1 MNDTDA
7 SLQPDAWASGAESGG
22 SGLLVERLLR
32 QPESLW
38 RQVAAER
45 DLGRLNRQLV
55 LTSWVP
61 LAIYGVVLGASNS
74 LLQALASALKL
85 PVLFLLTLA
94 ICLPALY
101 LFNLVFGSRL
111 SASQT
116 LAIVLS
122 AIATTSVLTL
132 GFAPIAVFFLLS
144 APGYAFFKLLN
155 VAVLGVTG
163 LAGLKVLV
171 SGMQE
176 VQRCAAALPEPGGT
190 SAEAARVLPRAGN
203 RMLLRG
209 WLVLYAFVGTQ
220 LAWTLRPFFGAPELP
235 FELFRKLEGNFYVNI
250 IQTLFG

>member
-1 MNDTDA
+1 MTDTPA
-7 SLQPDAWASGAESGG
+7 SLARGAWERGDDAGG

-32 QPESLW
+32 HPESVW
-38 RQVAAER
+38 RQIAAER
-45 DLGRLNRQLV
+45 DLGRLNRQLL

-61 LAIYGVVLGASNS
+61 LSIYGVVLGASNS
-74 LLQALASALKL
+74 VLQALASALKL

-116 LAIVLS
+116 LAIVSS

-144 APGYAFFKLLN
+144 APGYGFFKLLN

-163 LAGLKVLV
+163 LAGLKVLL
-171 SGMQE
+171 SGMQN
-176 VQRCAAALPEPGGT
+176 VQRAAVTSPDAPLP
-190 SAEAARVLPRAGN
+190 VGN
-203 RMLLRG
+203 RLLLRG

-250 IQTLFG
+250 FQTLFG

>member
-1 MNDTDA
+1 MTDA
-7 SLQPDAWASGAESGG
+7 PAGLVRGDWESGEGG
-22 SGLLVERLLR
+22 SGPLVERLLR
-32 QPESLW
+32 QPESVW
-38 RQVAAER
+38 RQIAAER

-61 LAIYGVVLGASNS
+61 LSIYGVVLGASNG
-74 LLQALASALKL
+74 LLQALASAVKL

-116 LAIVLS
+116 LAIVSS

-144 APGYAFFKLLN
+144 APGYGFFKLLN
-155 VAVLGVTG
+155 VAVLGLTG
-163 LAGLKVLV
+163 LAGLKVLL
-171 SGMQE
+171 SGMQG
-176 VQRCAAALPEPGGT
+176 VQRSSISSSMASPEAPGPLL
-190 SAEAARVLPRAGN
+190 VGN
-203 RMLLRG
+203 RLLLRG

-250 IQTLFG
+250 FQTLFG

>member
-1 MNDTDA
+1 MTDTPA
-7 SLQPDAWASGAESGG
+7 SLEKDDWESGPAEVG
-22 SGLLVERLLR
+22 SSLLVERLLR
-32 QPESLW
+32 QPESVW
-38 RQVAAER
+38 RQIAAER

-61 LAIYGVVLGASNS
+61 LGIYGVVLGASNS
-74 LLQALASALKL
+74 LLQALASAVKL
-85 PVLFLLTLA
+85 PILFLLTLA

-116 LAIVLS
+116 LAIVSS

-144 APGYAFFKLLN
+144 APGYGFFKLLN

-171 SGMQE
+171 SGMQN
-176 VQRCAAALPEPGGT
+176 VQRSAVATPAGPRALPT
-190 SAEAARVLPRAGN
+190 QSRL
-203 RMLLRG
+203 LLRG

-250 IQTLFG
+250 FQTLFG

>member
-1 MNDTDA
+1 MNDTPA
-7 SLQPDAWASGAESGG
+7 TLERSGWESGAAEAG

-32 QPESLW
+32 QPESVW
-38 RQVAAER
+38 RQIAAER
-45 DLGRLNRQLV
+45 ELGRLNRQLL
-55 LTSWVP
+55 LTSSVP

-74 LLQALASALKL
+74 LLQALASAVKL

-116 LAIVLS
+116 LAIVSS

-144 APGYAFFKLLN
+144 APGYGFFKLLN

-171 SGMQE
+171 SGMQN
-176 VQRCAAALPEPGGT
+176 VQRSAAAT
-190 SAEAARVLPRAGN
+190 AEGVMAVPVGN
-203 RMLLRG
+203 RLLLRG

-235 FELFRKLEGNFYVNI
+235 FELFRKLEGNFYVNVF
-250 IQTLFG
+250 QTLFG

>member
-1 MNDTDA
+1 
-7 SLQPDAWASGAESGG
+7 
-22 SGLLVERLLR
+22 
-32 QPESLW
+32 
-38 RQVAAER
+38 
-45 DLGRLNRQLV
+45 LNRQLV
-55 LTSWVP
+55 LTTWVP
-61 LAIYGVVLGASNS
+61 LSIYGAVLGASNS
-74 LLQALASALKL
+74 VLQALASAIKL

-144 APGYAFFKLLN
+144 APGYGFFKLLN

-171 SGMQE
+171 SGMQN
-176 VQRCAAALPEPGGT
+176 VQALAASAPDAPGQPAG
-190 SAEAARVLPRAGN
+190 APRL
-203 RMLLRG
+203 LLRA

-250 IQTLFG
+250 FQTLFG